1 MRKLVALVA
10 LFCLAM
16 GNVAWSA
23 PKIAVVDVRAAVVGS
38 SAAKQQME
46 KLRADLAGEEA
57 ELMALRDS
65 IQGMEEKFK
74 KDEVTMSGEERRRT
88 RQSIEDKVAE
98 FNFMGERLQK
108 RTQEA
113 QQGLLQSMLPLVER
127 ALAQL
132 KDEKKYD
139 LILRKEA
146 TLWASEEYDITQA
159 LIDKMNASKP

>member
-10 LFCLAM
+10 LLCLTVGSA
-16 GNVAWSA
+16 AWSA

-88 RQSIEDKVAE
+88 RQTIEDKVAE

-127 ALAQL
+127 ALEQL

-146 TLWASEEYDITQA
+146 ALWAAEEYDITQA
-159 LIDKMNASKP
+159 LIDKMNASK